1 MISAREACVKPHF
14 TQGVILKFKYRASRV
29 AVEKGHVGVTLYILK
44 DWQFFVSAILVSEN
58 FRQ

>member
-44 DWQFFVSAILVSEN
+44 D
-58 FRQ
+58 